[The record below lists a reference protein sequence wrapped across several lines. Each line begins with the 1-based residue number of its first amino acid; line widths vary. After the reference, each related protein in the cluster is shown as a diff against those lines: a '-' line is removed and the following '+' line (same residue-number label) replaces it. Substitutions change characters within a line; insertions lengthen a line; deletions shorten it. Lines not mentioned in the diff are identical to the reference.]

1 MTSDSTQDQIPY
13 GGDWTVEKLRNLDAY
28 ADAYTTALKNQPF
41 RLIYFDAFAGEGT
54 VAIKS
59 GIHAG
64 SVLDGSATVAVQ
76 ISDKRFDELKFVE
89 RDEAIAQRLRVRLG
103 EIAAGGSA
111 NVIVGDANEEV
122 AKFCYR
128 MDDFD
133 RALVLLDPFATEVS
147 WSAVEAL
154 ARTKK
159 CDVLILF
166 PTMPIRRMLK
176 RYDNPEDARF
186 KEQLNRI
193 YGNDS
198 WQGLYKLRQQRSMF
212 EDDPEFETDS
222 GAEGLVEI
230 YRSRLNEVFADSISQ
245 SLTNK
250 NNSRLFEFMVAW
262 GDPKGARVG
271 KRIAKWIIEHEEPF
285 PEIQRRDR
293 RSGD

>member
-1 MTSDSTQDQIPY
+1 
-13 GGDWTVEKLRNLDAY
+13 
-28 ADAYTTALKNQPF
+28 
-41 RLIYFDAFAGEGT
+41 
-54 VAIKS
+54 
-59 GIHAG
+59 
-64 SVLDGSATVAVQ
+64 
-76 ISDKRFDELKFVE
+76 
-89 RDEAIAQRLRVRLG
+89 
-103 EIAAGGSA
+103 
-111 NVIVGDANEEV
+111 
-122 AKFCYR
+122 
-128 MDDFD
+128 
-133 RALVLLDPFATEVS
+133 
-147 WSAVEAL
+147 
-154 ARTKK
+154 
-159 CDVLILF
+159 
-166 PTMPIRRMLK
+166 MLK